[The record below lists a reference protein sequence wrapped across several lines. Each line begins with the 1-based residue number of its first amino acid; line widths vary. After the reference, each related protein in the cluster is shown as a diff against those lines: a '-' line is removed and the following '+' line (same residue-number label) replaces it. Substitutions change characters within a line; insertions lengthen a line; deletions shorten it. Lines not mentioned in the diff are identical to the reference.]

1 MFSFIVTR
9 WVVERSCL
17 FAVIVMVLAPILAT
31 FVVLLGLALV
41 LPGAGKEPSLF
52 LGLPLGA
59 PIAGFPAAFI
69 SLQLIY
75 ALSEWRGVTTIT
87 GVLIGAVT
95 SGLWSVVLVRG
106 GATPGLGWSDINS
119 LPLGFF
125 TAVGGISALISVW
138 LGDLTAAI
146 ERAGARPVPA
156 AQTDE
161 RRVGKRPLSH
171 IEAVLEAYEEESR
184 QRGL

>member
-1 MFSFIVTR
+1 MFSIIVTR

-59 PIAGFPAAFI
+59 PIAGFPAAFL

-87 GVLIGAVT
+87 GVLIGAVA

-106 GATPGLGWSDINS
+106 GATPGQGWSETD
-119 LPLGFF
+119 LLTLGFF
-125 TAVGGISALISVW
+125 TAVGSISALISVW
-138 LGDLTAAI
+138 LGEATGAI
-146 ERAGARPVPA
+146 KRADARAVSATPDIEERP
-156 AQTDE
+156 
-161 RRVGKRPLSH
+161 GKRTLSH
-171 IEAVLEAYEEESR
+171 IEAVLEAYEEERR